1 MRFVQSSA
9 DGLSVEMRPK
19 YLWLCVTADE
29 YELPLA
35 VAETST
41 ELALMV
47 GTTGDNVREG
57 ARRRDTNGSRTGNAE
72 QKRTSSKD
80 I

>member
-1 MRFVQSSA
+1 M
-9 DGLSVEMRPK
+9 SVEMKSK

-57 ARRRDTNGSRTGNAE
+57 ARRRDTNGLRTGRRFVKVKNE
-72 QKRTSSKD
+72 
-80 I
+80 

>member
-1 MRFVQSSA
+1 MP
-9 DGLSVEMRPK
+9 VEVMRPK

-57 ARRRDTNGSRTGNAE
+57 ARRHDTNGLRTGRRFVKVKNE
-72 QKRTSSKD
+72 
-80 I
+80 